1 MLEVTKL
8 KNLLGT
14 VSDEK
19 DTVLQFI
26 LDDVEETILNYCN
39 IDELPEGLVN
49 TAYRMAMDIYR
60 NENIGSEEGSSG
72 DITSIKEGDTTVNF
86 GNSSNNVIFAN
97 SILKNYIVQCIVVG
111 FLKLD
116 LSLNFN
122 MTIHKCVYFR
132 SLLLHFIKN

>member
-49 TAYRMAMDIYR
+49 TAIYR
-60 NENIGSEEGSSG
+60 NENIGNEEGSSG
-72 DITSIKEGDTTVNF
+72 DITSIKEGDITVNF
-86 GNSSNNVIFAN
+86 SNSSNNIVFAN
-97 SILKNYIVQCIVVG
+97 SVLKNYIFQ
-111 FLKLD
+111 LRKYRR
-116 LSLNFN
+116 LS
-122 MTIHKCVYFR
+122 K
-132 SLLLHFIKN
+132 

>member
-39 IDELPEGLVN
+39 ICELPEGLVN
-49 TAYRMAMDIYR
+49 TAYRMA
-60 NENIGSEEGSSG
+60 
-72 DITSIKEGDTTVNF
+72 ITSIKEGDITVNF
-86 GNSSNNVIFAN
+86 SNSSNNIVFAN
-97 SILKNYIVQCIVVG
+97 SVLKNYIFQ
-111 FLKLD
+111 LRKYRR
-116 LSLNFN
+116 LS
-122 MTIHKCVYFR
+122 K
-132 SLLLHFIKN
+132 

>member
-39 IDELPEGLVN
+39 ICELPEGLVN

-72 DITSIKEGDTTVNF
+72 NITSIKEGDTTVNF
-86 GNSSNNVIFAN
+86 GNSSNNVVFAN
-97 SILKNYIVQCIVVG
+97 SILKNYIVQ
-111 FLKLD
+111 LRKYRR
-116 LSLNFN
+116 LS
-122 MTIHKCVYFR
+122 K
-132 SLLLHFIKN
+132 